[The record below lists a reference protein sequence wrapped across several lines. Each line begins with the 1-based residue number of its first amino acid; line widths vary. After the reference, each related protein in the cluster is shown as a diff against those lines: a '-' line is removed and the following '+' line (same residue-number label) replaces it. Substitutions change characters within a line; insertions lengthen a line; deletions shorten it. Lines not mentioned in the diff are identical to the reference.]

1 MYAKIMPFIA
11 PPRDM
16 ETADTTGTK
25 RKRDEYHISQS
36 PKRMRRENE
45 KLHEQTFE
53 AGTSANGPVIIPTKT
68 EGLQRALEKSK
79 EEANAAIVHTQGRL
93 LQEQERRNEIMD
105 ALKSVHE
112 RKSALQMDKYALC
125 SLKRSE
131 VCNASW
137 SFQSM
142 TSPALLL

>member
-1 MYAKIMPFIA
+1 MTFIA
-11 PPRDM
+11 PPGDT
-16 ETADTTGTK
+16 ETADTAGTK
-25 RKRDEYHISQS
+25 RKRDEYHTSQS

-53 AGTSANGPVIIPTKT
+53 AGTSANGPVIIPTAT
-68 EGLQRALEKSK
+68 EGLRKALEKSK
-79 EEANAAIVHTQGRL
+79 EEANAAIVHAQGRL

-142 TSPALLL
+142 SSPALLL